1 MTESLPEDQR
11 LNDISPKAYEHP
23 ADRAATAALQS
34 IPMLDVVVKKL
45 IEFGYERA
53 LRQVFL
59 AGSVK
64 LGPDQLPDAWAAHR
78 AACARLDLAEVPDL
92 YLTQFPVTNAA
103 AIGAERPM
111 VMVNSKTIEV
121 LDEEEL
127 RTVLGHEAGH
137 VLSEHTLYRTAL
149 MILLSLGTRGL
160 PMMAGLPLLAVKIA
174 LLEWFRAAELSSDRA
189 ATIVNRDPLVSCR
202 TLMVL
207 AGGAA
212 SRQLNLDAFL
222 KQANEYEEW
231 APGFDKLTR
240 LRVELAQTHA
250 FPVRRVSELMKWV
263 RSGDY
268 ERILRGEYVRRGDPV
283 DARSEA
289 GDAVE
294 HYAERFRV
302 LFRDAGAG
310 VATAGDKVADAAER
324 MGDWLRSGN
333 DR

>member
-1 MTESLPEDQR
+1 MTETLPDDQR
-11 LNDISPKAYEHP
+11 LAEISPKAYEHP
-23 ADRAATAALQS
+23 ADRAATAALKS
-34 IPMLDVVVKKL
+34 IPKLDMVVRKL

-64 LGPDQLPDAWAAHR
+64 LGSEQLPDAWAAHR
-78 AACARLDLAEVPDL
+78 AACARLDLPSVPDL

-111 VMVNSKTIEV
+111 VMVNSRTVEV

-137 VLSEHTLYRTAL
+137 VLSDHVLYRTAL
-149 MILLSLGTRGL
+149 MILLSIGTTGL
-160 PMMAGLPLLAVKIA
+160 PMLAGLPLAAVRIA
-174 LLEWFRAAELSSDRA
+174 LLEWFRAAELSADRA
-189 ATIVNRDPLVSCR
+189 ATLVNRDPLVTSR
-202 TLMVL
+202 TLMVI
-207 AGGAA
+207 AGGAS
-212 SRQLNLDAFL
+212 SRKLNLDAFL
-222 KQANEYEEW
+222 KQAAEYEEW
-231 APGFDKLTR
+231 EPGWDKFAR

-268 ERILRGEYVRRGDPV
+268 DRVLRGEYVRRGDPV
-283 DARSEA
+283 DPRAEA
-289 GDAVE
+289 GDAVD
-294 HYAERFRV
+294 HYAERFRA
-302 LFRDAGAG
+302 LFKEAGEG
-310 VATAGDKVADAAER
+310 VASAGDMVADAAEKV
-324 MGDWLRSGN
+324 GGWLR